1 MLTAGFWPQRYNE
14 AAQHIL
20 DALALQES
28 DSVRNP
34 DGSEDIRG
42 ITSTALWDSLK
53 TCSLHLGR
61 LDLATIC
68 DQRDIDGTS
77 LPFLEKSEKEPLGP
91 DHRRPH
97 QRSA

>member
-1 MLTAGFWPQRYNE
+1 MLTAAFCPQRYNE

-28 DSVRNP
+28 DSVRDS
-34 DGSEDIRG
+34 DGTENLRG

-61 LDLATIC
+61 HSLRNLLLLWAVVEDDRAVLCAR
-68 DQRDIDGTS
+68 RDTVRYDS
-77 LPFLEKSEKEPLGP
+77 
-91 DHRRPH
+91 R
-97 QRSA
+97 